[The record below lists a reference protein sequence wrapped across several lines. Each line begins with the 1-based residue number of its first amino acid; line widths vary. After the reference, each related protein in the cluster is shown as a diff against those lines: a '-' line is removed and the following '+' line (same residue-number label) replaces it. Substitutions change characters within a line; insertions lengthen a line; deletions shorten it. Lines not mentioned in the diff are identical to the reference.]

1 MYLRAS
7 QLANLVDITVVRQ
20 PRLFADK
27 GYRSLIAGGALC
39 MHLPGKTLVQT

>member
-1 MYLRAS
+1 MYRRAS
-7 QLANLVDITVVRQ
+7 QLADVVDIAVVSQ

-27 GYRSLIAGGALC
+27 ASISLIAGGLC